1 VNDFE
6 AELWRRDG
14 SSIHVSLNAKLLLS
28 EHGRP
33 YAVQGTSRDISER
46 KRLEAERDR
55 VFNLTVD
62 MLSVVAAGGT
72 LLRVNPAWE
81 ATLGYTG
88 AEVLGTNVWDL
99 LHPEDLKR
107 CRNAA
112 RGVDRGEVVTD
123 LRGRFRCKDGGW
135 RWLGWSMTRAG
146 EGDVIYCVARDVTE
160 LMETQDEMLRVQEEL
175 ETTIEALRANQVALE
190 EQTAEMDRLRIAAE
204 RMANHDMLTGVAN
217 RRAWFAEATRVKP
230 TAVAIFDIDFFKSVN
245 DSYGHPAGDEVLR
258 EVARRLQSALPGT
271 AFLGRLG
278 GEEFA
283 VLFTGPFGEAREAS
297 AAAALAVGAE
307 PITLEGSLKIHV
319 TVSGGLAPWRVSGR
333 IREQSL
339 ADTYEEADAALYE
352 AKSSGRQQL
361 VVRGGPKAA

>member
-1 VNDFE
+1 
-6 AELWRRDG
+6 
-14 SSIHVSLNAKLLLS
+14 
-28 EHGRP
+28 
-33 YAVQGTSRDISER
+33 
-46 KRLEAERDR
+46 
-55 VFNLTVD
+55 
-62 MLSVVAAGGT
+62 
-72 LLRVNPAWE
+72 
-81 ATLGYTG
+81 
-88 AEVLGTNVWDL
+88 
-99 LHPEDLKR
+99 
-107 CRNAA
+107 
-112 RGVDRGEVVTD
+112 
-123 LRGRFRCKDGGW
+123 
-135 RWLGWSMTRAG
+135 
-146 EGDVIYCVARDVTE
+146 
-160 LMETQDEMLRVQEEL
+160 
-175 ETTIEALRANQVALE
+175 
-190 EQTAEMDRLRIAAE
+190 
-204 RMANHDMLTGVAN
+204 
-217 RRAWFAEATRVKP
+217 
-230 TAVAIFDIDFFKSVN
+230 VAIFDIDFFKSVN